1 MSIYSSTKRNFLKQG
16 VAFSGALSVQGLSG
30 IQVARAQTSSRN
42 NDQQA
47 RLVVIMLRGAMD
59 GLSLLSPFGD
69 SAYFQSRSSIA
80 IAKPGET
87 DGSIAL
93 NNLHGLHPAFA
104 PLMPYWE
111 SKQLA
116 FIHASGSHDSTRS
129 HFDAQDYMESATPG
143 RKSTADGWLN
153 RLATTLIQGNQE
165 ANNQR
170 LQAVNLGPTMP
181 RIFTG
186 SATVASLASG
196 NAATAKG
203 VLDKPNW
210 TQAFNGLYSGDDKL
224 SATVREATATRRE
237 IIDKLVSDDPKA
249 DVGSL
254 SLNGLAADTAR
265 LGQLMV
271 RDARVRL
278 AFVPVGGWDTHV
290 NQGNGKG
297 QLANRFMLLAQA
309 IDALA
314 SSLGD
319 RLKDTNI
326 LVMSEFGRTVR
337 QNGNNGTD
345 HGHGNVAFVLGGGV
359 AGGQV
364 LGRWPGLEQSAL
376 YENRDLAITT
386 DFRDVIAEIL
396 EQRFRLGD
404 NQLTSV
410 IPNMAQRQRVGL
422 LAKV

>member
-1 MSIYSSTKRNFLKQG
+1 MSIHSNSKRVLLKQG
-16 VAFSGALSVQGLSG
+16 LAVGTGLSLTSFSG
-30 IQVARAQTSSRN
+30 IQIARAQSSLRN
-42 NDQQA
+42 NGSQA
-47 RLVVIMLRGAMD
+47 RIVVIMLRGAMD
-59 GLSLLSPFGD
+59 GLSLLSPYGD

-80 IAKPGET
+80 IAKPGEAE
-87 DGSIAL
+87 GSIAL

-116 FIHASGSHDSTRS
+116 FIHASGSHDTTRS

-143 RKSTADGWLN
+143 RKSTPDGWLN
-153 RLATTLIQGNQE
+153 RLATVLMQGNQ
-165 ANNQR
+165 AASNQR
-170 LQAVNLGPTMP
+170 LHAVNLGPTMP
-181 RIFTG
+181 RIFAG
-186 SATVASLASG
+186 SASVASLASG
-196 NAATAKG
+196 NAATSKG
-203 VLDKPNW
+203 VLDRPNW
-210 TQAFNGLYSGDDKL
+210 MQAFNNLYSGDDKL
-224 SATVREATATRRE
+224 SLAVREAAATRRE
-237 IIDKLVSDDPKA
+237 IIDKLASDDPKA

-265 LGQLMV
+265 LGQLIAK
-271 RDARVRL
+271 DARVRL

-297 QLANRFMLLAQA
+297 QLANRFGLLAQA

-314 SSLGD
+314 SNLGE
-319 RLKDTNI
+319 RLKDTSI

-345 HGHGNVAFVLGGGV
+345 HGHGNVAFVLGGGI

-364 LGRWPGLEQSAL
+364 LGQWPGLERSAL

-386 DFRDVIAEIL
+386 DFRDVIAELL
-396 EQRFRLGD
+396 EQRFRLTD
-404 NQLTSV
+404 NELAAV
-410 IPNMAQRQRVGL
+410 LPNMTQRQRVGL
-422 LAKV
+422 S